1 MEART
6 STTPQPAMPTLLR
19 CRVLTGLTVLL
30 GSLSASATV
39 AQELYTLDTTCRNG
53 NDNFA
58 CKVTAS
64 NVDDTTEYRHRFG
77 ARTVSYRVI
86 DDPYVRIEGRASNS
100 KPWTTV
106 KNATVNFK
114 TEELCFNNDAFCVK
128 NPTFLADVLI
138 NSGDAMQGRTKVGMV
153 FGSNGRVDVACF
165 DEGCDR
171 LKEAVKP

>member
-1 MEART
+1 MEVRT
-6 STTPQPAMPTLLR
+6 SAPPQCPMHTLLR
-19 CRVLTGLTVLL
+19 CKVLTGLTVLL

-39 AQELYTLDTTCRNG
+39 AQDLYTLDTTCRN
-53 NDNFA
+53 DNHSFA

-64 NVDDTTEYRHRFG
+64 NVDNTTEYHHRFG
-77 ARTVSYRVI
+77 ARSVSYRVI
-86 DDPYVRIEGRASNS
+86 DDPYVRIEGRASNT

-106 KNATVNFK
+106 NNATINFK

-138 NSGDAMQGRTKVGMV
+138 NSGDAMQGRTKGGMV
-153 FGSNGRVDVACF
+153 FGSDGRVDVACF